1 MIFIVL
7 IVDGVGE
14 NEKNRLGKG
23 AGLAIRCVDGGI
35 INRRNYCSNT
45 GRYCHSYV

>member
-23 AGLAIRCVDGGI
+23 TGLAICYVDGGT

-45 GRYCHSYV
+45 NRY